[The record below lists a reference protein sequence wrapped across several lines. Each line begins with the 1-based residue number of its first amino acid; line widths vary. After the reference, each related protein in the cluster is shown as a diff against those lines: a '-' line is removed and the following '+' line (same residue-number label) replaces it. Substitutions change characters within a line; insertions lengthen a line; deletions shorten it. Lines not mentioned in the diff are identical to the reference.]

1 MTLVLD
7 VVSHCTELMISSFF
21 SWARQGTG
29 SVVPSVTRP
38 GEEEVCSQD
47 TTETRNGFMCES
59 WLFLKYLRPVET
71 SWCQQRVGW
80 NWSVKSPEV
89 NQSAKEAVTELSF
102 LRAPVNFWLIGPSFI
117 NRKLGASAP
126 TPLKWGKMDPIT
138 VIMASQDVCKSTFV
152 FDLPDSPVKGLGQAV
167 LVTLYRQDDRGPGS
181 MSLRAQ
187 RVSGSIDACKHCLCP
202 DA

>member
-7 VVSHCTELMISSFF
+7 VLSHCTELMISSFF
-21 SWARQGTG
+21 SWAGQGTG

-59 WLFLKYLRPVET
+59 WLLLKYLRPVEM

-102 LRAPVNFWLIGPSFI
+102 LRAPVNVWLIGPSFI
-117 NRKLGASAP
+117 NRN
-126 TPLKWGKMDPIT
+126 I
-138 VIMASQDVCKSTFV
+138 
-152 FDLPDSPVKGLGQAV
+152 
-167 LVTLYRQDDRGPGS
+167 
-181 MSLRAQ
+181 MSLRPHTPEMGE
-187 RVSGSIDACKHCLCP
+187 SGSHHSNNGFPGCV
-202 DA
+202 